1 MADPGA
7 EHGADGGHGGQHQDR
22 RPLRHDARTVPD
34 GQGDRAGH
42 GDDDQ
47 RGADRVG
54 HRQVEG
60 QQQRGHDD
68 EAATHAEEPGEQADH
83 GGGDDQLGQARA
95 VADEPALASV
105 EGDDRVVEPWSLSLA
120 ALAVAAQPAHHE
132 RTDEQHQ
139 QREERHQHVGG
150 HDGGGPGTADGA
162 ADGDQPERQP
172 LAEPDV
178 PGAACGDR
186 ADRGGEPDD
195 DQRPGGGLRGRLP
208 EQVDEHRDGE
218 DRSPASQGS
227 QRQADE
233 QPGAG
238 RDDQHRDQA
247 SGPTIGR
254 PAGAALSNS
263 SSTATR

>member
-1 MADPGA
+1 MLC
-7 EHGADGGHGGQHQDR
+7 GGHLEGMDNLFVTKR
-22 RPLRHDARTVPD
+22 IR
-34 GQGDRAGH
+34 
-42 GDDDQ
+42 DQ
-47 RGADRVG
+47 KGTAK
-54 HRQVEG
+54 VEN
-60 QQQRGHDD
+60 
-68 EAATHAEEPGEQADH
+68 P
-83 GGGDDQLGQARA
+83 
-95 VADEPALASV
+95 
-105 EGDDRVVEPWSLSLA
+105 
-120 ALAVAAQPAHHE
+120 
-132 RTDEQHQ
+132 
-139 QREERHQHVGG
+139 QRE
-150 HDGGGPGTADGA
+150 DDGTADG
-162 ADGDQPERQP
+162 DQSERQP

-178 PGAACGDR
+178 PGAACGDG

-195 DQRPGGGLRGRLP
+195 DQRPGGGLGGRLP

-218 DRSPASQGS
+218 DRSPAPQGS